1 MGNSFT
7 TSLATASGTD
17 YLTLAQA
24 RQLARKAVQVN
35 ASTYTDTEVDLC
47 LSYIGND
54 FVEAT
59 RCAIGSGTV
68 AVGTTTHVAMSG
80 LTGFDPAKAVRFTVI
95 DYQGIEKGIER
106 VGWDE
111 MLTEIAALGTTV
123 TTGTSIPTKIA
134 FLDSETAR
142 INAAPGTAAQS
153 IRATWLDQFTQW
165 TAGGTVTTTEL
176 NIPRRMAYQVFHD
189 GAGAVLSIQ
198 DPTARMRSEGW
209 RSYLAHRERCKAYP
223 GNDRGVIRANQD
235 NYL

>member
-1 MGNSFT
+1 MGNTFT
-7 TSLATASGTD
+7 TSLASASGAD
-17 YLTLAQA
+17 YLTVAQA

-35 ASTYTDTEVDLC
+35 ASTYSDTEVDLC

-68 AVGTTTHVAMSG
+68 AVGTTTEVTMNG
-80 LTGFDPAKAVRFTVI
+80 LSGFDPAKAIRFTVI
-95 DYQGIEKGIER
+95 DADGIEKVIDR
-106 VGWDE
+106 VGWEE
-111 MLTEIAALGTTV
+111 MLANIEALGTTP
-123 TTGTSIPTKIA
+123 GTSLPTQIA

-142 INAAPGTAAQS
+142 INGAPGTTAQA
-153 IRATWLDQFTQW
+153 IRAVWHDQFTQW

-209 RSYLAHRERCKAYP
+209 RAYLAHRERSKAYP
-223 GNDRGVIRANQD
+223 GNDRGVIQSSD
-235 NYL
+235 NKYL